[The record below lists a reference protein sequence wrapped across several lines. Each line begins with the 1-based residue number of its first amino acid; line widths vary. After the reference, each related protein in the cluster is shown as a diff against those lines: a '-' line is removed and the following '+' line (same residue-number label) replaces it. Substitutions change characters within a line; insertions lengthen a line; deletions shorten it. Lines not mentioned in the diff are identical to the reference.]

1 MGTTDKKVAAAIR
14 LLRKRG
20 QYKISRSKKPI
31 SNIYFELSYLFGLYS
46 RFVKKP
52 ITKRKI
58 CMKVVKSKALDV
70 VLDKYVKGQKKR
82 AAFDDR
88 SPKMWTEK
96 TLTKD
101 ITSKG
106 QFKRYK
112 LVERH
117 INRFWNSETTRIIFD
132 DDYSVQDFIDKNK
145 SSRK

>member
-101 ITSKG
+101 IKSKG

-112 LVERH
+112 LIERH
-117 INRFWNSETTRIIFD
+117 IDRFWNQETTKIVFD
-132 DDYSVQDFIDKNK
+132 SDYLPEKYKNK

>member
-1 MGTTDKKVAAAIR
+1 
-14 LLRKRG
+14 
-20 QYKISRSKKPI
+20 
-31 SNIYFELSYLFGLYS
+31 
-46 RFVKKP
+46 
-52 ITKRKI
+52 
-58 CMKVVKSKALDV
+58 MKVVKSKALDV